1 MQADAHWQEVLK
13 LAEKHGFIIQ
23 AFGGVAVLATHAA
36 QKEQFGEDG
45 YRQIQKMNRRE
56 VTGS

>member
-1 MQADAHWQEVLK
+1 VQADEHWEEVLK
-13 LAEKHGFIIQ
+13 LAQKHGFIVQ
-23 AFGGVAVLATHAA
+23 AFGGAAVLATHAA

-56 VTGS
+56 VS